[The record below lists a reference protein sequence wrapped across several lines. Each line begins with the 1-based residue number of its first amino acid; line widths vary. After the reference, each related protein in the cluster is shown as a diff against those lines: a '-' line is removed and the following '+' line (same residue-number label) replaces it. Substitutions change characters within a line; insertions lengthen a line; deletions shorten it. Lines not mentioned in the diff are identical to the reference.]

1 MAHLLE
7 PGEVFSMMGR
17 QAKGQQLK
25 INLWNKFILQFGCG
39 YQLRCAGKDG
49 NGPGITRPPWRRP
62 D

>member
-25 INLWNKFILQFGCG
+25 MFWPIDSAQ
-39 YQLRCAGKDG
+39 QMM
-49 NGPGITRPPWRRP
+49 
-62 D
+62 